1 MKVGGLFG
9 VGGGVLEAN
18 VGIISW
24 SLVPALHMDLTS
36 PFLPFSTV
44 FLMVILVENA
54 VSMILKLNPEF
65 LMNERTLSQI

>member
-24 SLVPALHMDLTS
+24 SLVPAYGFNFSIFTFQHSFLDGYIGRECCFDDLE
-36 PFLPFSTV
+36 
-44 FLMVILVENA
+44 VE
-54 VSMILKLNPEF
+54 P
-65 LMNERTLSQI
+65 